1 MELKQPDTG
10 TACEVAAPRV
20 RHAAGTDPAK
30 RDQILRGAH
39 DVFSRDGFDA
49 TSMAD
54 ICCAAGV
61 SKSTLYV
68 YFSDKADLFE
78 ALVERERERIFG
90 DVARVLEA
98 PGATADK
105 LRAFGIATARAMCSD
120 KVVQAQRIVIG
131 ISARKPDLA
140 AKFYD
145 GGANRG
151 KRLLAAFF
159 EAEIARGTLAIDDVA
174 LAAAQFQELSSAGLM
189 RPRLFGYMPAPP
201 DEARLEATVASAVA
215 MFLGAYAVPRA

>member
-1 MELKQPDTG
+1 MDLKLHGKTD
-10 TACEVAAPRV
+10 ACEAAAPRT

-39 DVFSRDGFDA
+39 DVFTRDGFDA

-54 ICCAAGV
+54 ICRAAGV

-68 YFSDKADLFE
+68 YFSDKSDLFE
-78 ALVERERERIFG
+78 ALVERERERILG
-90 DVARVLEA
+90 DVARILEA
-98 PGATADK
+98 PGAIAAK
-105 LRAFGIATARAMCSD
+105 LHAFGIATARAMCSD

-145 GGANRG
+145 GGAGRA
-151 KRLLAAFF
+151 KRLLTACF
-159 EAEIARGTLAIDDVA
+159 EAEIARGTLAIDDVT

-189 RPRLFGYMPAPP
+189 RSRLFGYMPAPP
-201 DEARLEATVASAVA
+201 DEARLEATVASAVS
-215 MFLGAYAVPRA
+215 MFLATYAVPRA